1 MHRDEFWW
9 NFVTEIPPLYSLR
22 FFLWLHM
29 LPRGR
34 QLQQFFVCYDQ
45 FSQLGYHFLC
55 YRSDGLRYSRLCL
68 LKRVWVSPCLYLKW
82 RGKYF
87 VLCVVWLE
95 DAAYFFGMIAGDV
108 SRCFTWPRVTGTP
121 WFLHSYLVI
130 LLHFSSSLN
139 KVGVFWILAQGRPCL
154 SIFGIV
160 KDWLCVLLNLAVR
173 WRWAF
178 VYLTCLW

>member
-9 NFVTEIPPLYSLR
+9 NFVTEVPPLYSLR

-34 QLQQFFVCYDQ
+34 QWQQFFVYYDQ

-55 YRSDGLRYSRLCL
+55 YRSDGLRYSRVCL
-68 LKRVWVSPCLYLKW
+68 LKRVWVCPCLYLKW

-95 DAAYFFGMIAGDV
+95 DAAYFFGMITGDV

-121 WFLHSYLVI
+121 WFLHLYLAI
-130 LLHFSSSLN
+130 LLHFLSSLN
-139 KVGVFWILAQGRPCL
+139 KVGVLWILVLRGGPASLHSESSKIG
-154 SIFGIV
+154 
-160 KDWLCVLLNLAVR
+160 CVYCWT
-173 WRWAF
+173 WRWGDDEHSC
-178 VYLTCLW
+178 T